1 VPAASSRPPYWAA
14 PNSTFRRFRRFA
26 QARPSGRA
34 ACHRCT
40 CCGVARRGREDGRAL
55 TAATAREAGGCR
67 CEPREEHVP
76 AFLPT
81 KAPPVSVWIE
91 PEASPSIM
99 CPCFSTLVF
108 RSHFVGLVGAQLDR
122 SVAFVWEESREK
134 SMTDWPTGGP
144 RGPQSGCRHAGPP
157 RQRPCDGGPRRRFAR
172 LEALLEAQG
181 DELHG
186 LRKQVHEGLLDQPPP
201 HSARSSSA
209 TARSAPR
216 ATAARRTRRAIAR
229 RTRCGGA
236 PRPCR
241 TSAATKRA
249 RTALTATR

>member
-108 RSHFVGLVGAQLDR
+108 LKTHNKTKWTGQGQCTAGQLQSLVQMAGKVTALR
-122 SVAFVWEESREK
+122 GRVLTTGRMPVAEYRCELYVSLYAR
-134 SMTDWPTGGP
+134 
-144 RGPQSGCRHAGPP
+144 PQGTRW
-157 RQRPCDGGPRRRFAR
+157 
-172 LEALLEAQG
+172 
-181 DELHG
+181 
-186 LRKQVHEGLLDQPPP
+186 
-201 HSARSSSA
+201 ARS
-209 TARSAPR
+209 
-216 ATAARRTRRAIAR
+216 
-229 RTRCGGA
+229 
-236 PRPCR
+236 
-241 TSAATKRA
+241 
-249 RTALTATR
+249 